1 MTAVSISLAA
11 EVSES
16 VEDVD
21 DTEEEEEGGS
31 CRILLTWSLL
41 VSTVLWTE
49 RKES

>member
-11 EVSES
+11 EVSEA

-21 DTEEEEEGGS
+21 DTEEEEGGS

>member
-11 EVSES
+11 VVSVSE
-16 VEDVD
+16 EE
-21 DTEEEEEGGS
+21 EEEEEGGS
-31 CRILLTWSLL
+31 WRILRTWSLL